1 MNRQIKK
8 TAFTLAE
15 LLIALAILGVIAT
28 FTIPKVL
35 ISQQNSTSNAIA
47 KETIAAVSAAYR
59 VYQLERQTSGSTNL
73 TDLTPYLN
81 YVSVDTTSLVD
92 NHETNST
99 PVDCASTICLKLHNG
114 AILYGWST
122 TFAGTSATN
131 AIYYYIDPD
140 GVDGGSTTGPSKA
153 LVMFLYFNGKTT
165 NYGNILPGTTS
176 SYGVHTVCPGCDP
189 TWFSWN

>member
-153 LVMFLYFNGKTT
+153 LVMFLYYNGKTT

>member
-35 ISQQNSTSNAIA
+35 IAQQNSTSNAIA

-59 VYQLERQTSGSTNL
+59 VYQLERQPSGSTNL

-99 PVDCASTICLKLHNG
+99 PVDCASAICLKLHNG